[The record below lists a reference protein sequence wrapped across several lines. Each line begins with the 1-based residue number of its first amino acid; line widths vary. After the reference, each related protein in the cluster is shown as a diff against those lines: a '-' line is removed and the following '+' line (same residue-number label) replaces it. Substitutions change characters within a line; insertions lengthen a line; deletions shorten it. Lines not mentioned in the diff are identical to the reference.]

1 MEKKSKRQK
10 SRAQIIANPN
20 TMNDLLFKYVL
31 GFKQECY
38 LNERGSLLMM
48 PSPDK
53 WRLSGRSFRSHCGAV
68 SHNYLQFYPS
78 HQHLT
83 YPKV

>member
-31 GFKQECY
+31 GFKQEGC
-38 LNERGSLLMM
+38 LNERGDFL
-48 PSPDK
+48 K
-53 WRLSGRSFRSHCGAV
+53 I
-68 SHNYLQFYPS
+68 
-78 HQHLT
+78 
-83 YPKV
+83 